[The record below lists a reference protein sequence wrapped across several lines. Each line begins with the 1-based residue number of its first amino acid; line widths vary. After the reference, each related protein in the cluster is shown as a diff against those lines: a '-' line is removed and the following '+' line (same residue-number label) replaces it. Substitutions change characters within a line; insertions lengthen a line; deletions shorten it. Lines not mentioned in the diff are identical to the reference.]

1 MPSYGVHFAKC
12 EEIHWNPKG
21 THCKWSRIQRNQWN
35 PKGYSLQNLRN
46 SIENLRGAPLQ
57 MVWNHEILRDTPLQN
72 VYKYHAILCKLSRIS
87 RNPMK
92 SWRVPLA
99 TCTKHRWNP
108 KGGPVQIMW
117 NRMTFL
123 EILRGTPRK
132 MQWKTVKSWGD
143 PLQILS
149 KLNTSRWSHK
159 GTSCK
164 MWGILSSPKGC
175 PLQMV

>member
-12 EEIHWNPKG
+12 EEIDWNPKG

-46 SIENLRGAPLQ
+46 SIENLRSAPLQ

-92 SWRVPLA
+92 SWGVPLQHVRTNTEILNGVPLA
-99 TCTKHRWNP
+99 SSLGSQEFWWNP
-108 KGGPVQIMW
+108 KGQ
-117 NRMTFL
+117 
-123 EILRGTPRK
+123 
-132 MQWKTVKSWGD
+132 
-143 PLQILS
+143 PLQHLRS
-149 KLNTSRWSHK
+149 SSRSEAPP
-159 GTSCK
+159 
-164 MWGILSSPKGC
+164 M
-175 PLQMV
+175 QMV